1 MTRRSFI
8 GHFLRGLTGACLGS
22 VAPSL
27 SVAAGPQP
35 ERHYRPLNGRSLREM
50 AERKMHHGD
59 SGRFVNPLGTLQRE
73 RNFGRLLRWKLFSEN
88 SFSEHLSDQP
98 TVFVDFDPESLRE
111 HRGLSLTFIKHA
123 CVLIKDVDRILL
135 VDPVFDPILWFIQDF
150 SPLAFDTSALPGPD
164 HILLTHGHYDHLD
177 TATLS
182 ALPPSAH
189 VISPLGY
196 GGILDEAKRK
206 NRTHLDWYQSYS
218 DGVRRITLV
227 PANHWTMRNPI
238 EGPNRAL
245 WGGYVIETLA
255 GPTIYLSGDTAYFD
269 GFDQIGNDWDIDLAV
284 FNLGAYEPR
293 WFMAPSHI
301 NPAET
306 VQAFQEIKARR
317 LMIAH
322 WGTFRLG
329 DEPVHFPPLDL
340 DLELQSSGI
349 RDQWLDLR
357 HGQTAVLEKG

>member
-1 MTRRSFI
+1 M
-8 GHFLRGLTGACLGS
+8 
-22 VAPSL
+22 
-27 SVAAGPQP
+27 AAKK
-35 ERHYRPLNGRSLREM
+35 L
-50 AERKMHHGD
+50 HHGT
-59 SGRFVNPLGTLQRE
+59 SGRFLNPLGTLRRE

-88 SFSEHLSDQP
+88 EFADRLADQP
-98 TVFVDFDPESLRE
+98 TVRVDIDPEVLLD
-111 HRGLSLTFIKHA
+111 HRGLSISLIKHA
-123 CVLIKDVDRILL
+123 CVLIKDVDRYLI
-135 VDPVFDPILWFIQDF
+135 VDPVFDPIFWFIRDF
-150 SPLAFDTSALPGPD
+150 SPLDFEPTLLPDPD

-177 TATLS
+177 TASLS

-189 VISPLGY
+189 IISPLGY
-196 GGILDEAKRK
+196 GGMLDELNRK

-218 DGVRRITLV
+218 EGGRRITLV
-227 PANHWTMRNPI
+227 PANHWTMRNPV

-269 GFDQIGNDWDIDLAV
+269 AFDQIGHDWDIDLAV

-306 VQAFQEIKARR
+306 VQAFQELKARR

-329 DEPVHFPPLDL
+329 DEPVHFPPRDL
-340 DLELQSSGI
+340 DSELRYRGL
-349 RDQWLDLR
+349 RHRWLDIR
-357 HGQTAVLEKG
+357 HGQTAILHPA